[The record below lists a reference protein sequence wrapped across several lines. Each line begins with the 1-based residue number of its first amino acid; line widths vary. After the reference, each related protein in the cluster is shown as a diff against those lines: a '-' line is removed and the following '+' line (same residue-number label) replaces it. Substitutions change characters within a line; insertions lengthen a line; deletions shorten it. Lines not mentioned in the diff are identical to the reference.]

1 MRAARPIRSA
11 SLLLAALA
19 SVGCAVA
26 QAGQGPITVYKWI
39 DAHGVIHYSDQPHP
53 NARKLQVSGAQTYA
67 AASAPLPASSGPAA
81 QQAAGRPAG
90 YGSCVITQPQEQ
102 QMLMN
107 AYRATAVVQT
117 EPPLRAG
124 DRIRLFYDGRRLP
137 GTGPSFTFPV
147 HRGQHTVSAVVVDSL
162 GQIVCETS
170 TVTFYVHQPSVLNP
184 HGPLYHP
191 PPRR

>member
-11 SLLLAALA
+11 SLLLTALA
-19 SVGCAVA
+19 CLGWAVA
-26 QAGQGPITVYKWI
+26 QAGQSPVTVYKWI

-53 NARKLQVSGAQTYA
+53 NARKLQISGAQTYA
-67 AASAPLPASSGPAA
+67 AASAPLPASSAPTAP
-81 QQAAGRPAG
+81 QAGARPAG
-90 YGSCVITQPQEQ
+90 YDSCVITQPHEQ

-107 AYRATAVVQT
+107 TYRATAVVQT

-124 DRIRLFYDGRRLP
+124 NRIRLFYDGRHLP
-137 GTGPSFTFPV
+137 GSGPSFTFPV
-147 HRGQHTVSAVVVDSL
+147 HRGQHTVSAVIVDSL